1 MRTGGKFWAL
11 LDNKAES
18 SPFCV
23 RTFSF
28 VPSLL
33 LPVDFSR
40 LSKLMHIIMI
50 TINNMWE
57 KARHCAISVLI
68 WFGSPTFLLR
78 ISSQKPTVTR
88 DAQWYLSLE
97 IRLYIRNWREW
108 DEVWFWLDVNGGLNH
123 LPIELRRRSG
133 LAAAGIFGKL
143 SSKLLWHQDRA
154 CSPLG
159 GGGGEGG
166 GGGQGQG
173 GWGRGG
179 GGRVQQGQRQLGSL
193 ASYHRNCFD
202 TRIGRAL
209 HYIQNSPHQSYH
221 QNIQR
226 C

>member
-1 MRTGGKFWAL
+1 
-11 LDNKAES
+11 
-18 SPFCV
+18 
-23 RTFSF
+23 
-28 VPSLL
+28 
-33 LPVDFSR
+33 
-40 LSKLMHIIMI
+40 MHIIMI

-97 IRLYIRNWREW
+97 IRLYIRNWREC

-159 GGGGEGG
+159 GGGGEGRG
-166 GGGQGQG
+166 GGRGQG

-179 GGRVQQGQRQLGSL
+179 GRRVQQGQRQLGSL

-221 QNIQR
+221 LLFDENIQR
-226 C
+226 CYIYEWILMIFWVPREGIKPLPF